1 MFEKE
6 KEFDGKIGNI
16 PSILGFI
23 NDFAKEHEFPDAFT
37 NKILIVGD
45 ELFSNIIKYGYENE
59 GGSIMVKLSF
69 EETVN
74 EFCLTIIDKAKE
86 FNQLSVNN
94 VDENNK
100 GLRIGGLG
108 IFIVKQIMTECA
120 YERADEQNVLIL
132 KKRF

>member
-120 YERADEQNVLIL
+120 YERVDEQNVLIL